1 MRSTRRKLVVG
12 SVIVVGVAA
21 LGLWFSISRAT
32 RLINGL
38 LRDFASA
45 ETARLTDS
53 TYILNVGA
61 LSFDWPQRKV
71 TLDSVLLTT
80 DTARNARRA
89 EPLAATRAVLR
100 NCTLSGI
107 QITTL
112 VLGRGLVAGGF
123 GCSDVLFAT
132 DKPAG
137 LEPAAD
143 SAHPAARPATPAA
156 SPATPAAHPTAAPQA
171 GPAAAPGAFLAL
183 QQGLALPS
191 QVPALRLSRISFP
204 NVAITL
210 VQRYER
216 GDRLEFVLERA
227 QLRITGLAID
237 PADSAA
243 ALRTLFSESVV
254 LSAENAA
261 FRPDTSTSVSLGR
274 LDVNLNDSSVAI
286 RDFAF
291 GPLITDEAFARQSPW
306 RRERIRASARL
317 LAFKGL
323 DINLF
328 ARSGALRVRTLE
340 LDSLLFEIRGD
351 KRKPPRPGPK
361 PPKRSVQGFMAARPR
376 SLQIDTI
383 RITNSQ
389 VAYEEFAKNRD
400 TPGRLVFA
408 RLNAVGT
415 SFLHQRG
422 VTTRAH
428 PFLLEAT
435 TFLMGRGRLRVAFEV
450 PLDAPDFTMR
460 TVGSLGPTPASALNP
475 FISLILPAAVKGG
488 QLNSVTFV
496 FRVENGRARGT
507 LTPLYTGLAVDVTG
521 RGMTGVLGNRGI
533 IGGIARGA
541 AELAAG
547 FKVRGNNPDKP
558 DRPPKV
564 GTIDHTFH
572 GESLPTF
579 FWNAIKKGLL
589 PVVVK

>member
-1 MRSTRRKLVVG
+1 MRFTRRKLMLG
-12 SVIVVGVAA
+12 SVIVVGIAA

-45 ETARLTDS
+45 ETTRLSDS

-100 NCTLSGI
+100 NCTLFGI
-107 QITTL
+107 QVTTL

-143 SAHPAARPATPAA
+143 SALPAARPATPAA
-156 SPATPAAHPTAAPQA
+156 SPAAPAASPAAPQTT
-171 GPAAAPGAFLAL
+171 GPAAPGAFLAL

-191 QVPALRLSRISFP
+191 QVPALRLSRITFP
-204 NVAITL
+204 NVAISL

-274 LDVNLNDSSVAI
+274 LDINLNDSNVII

-291 GPLITDEAFARQSPW
+291 GPLISDEAYARQSPW
-306 RRERIRASARL
+306 RRERIRASARK

-328 ARSGALRVRTLE
+328 ARSGALRVRALE
-340 LDSLLFEIRGD
+340 LDSLMFEIRGD

-361 PPKRSVQGFMAARPR
+361 PPKRSIQGFMAARPR

-450 PLDAPDFTMR
+450 PLDAPTFAMR

-475 FISLILPAAVKGG
+475 FISQILPAAVKGG

-533 IGGIARGA
+533 IGGIVRGA

-564 GTIDHTFH
+564 GTINHTFH
-572 GESLPTF
+572 GESLPSF
-579 FWNAIKKGLL
+579 FWNAIKTGLL